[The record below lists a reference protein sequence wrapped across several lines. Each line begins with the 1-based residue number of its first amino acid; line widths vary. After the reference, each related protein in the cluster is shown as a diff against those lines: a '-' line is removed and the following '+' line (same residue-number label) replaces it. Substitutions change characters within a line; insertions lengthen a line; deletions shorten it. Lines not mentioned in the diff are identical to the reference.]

1 MSSQTPM
8 PQAQPHR
15 CRHRLSA
22 WLPLPLA
29 LAALALPLP
38 ALAERPERR
47 APDLQSTPRL
57 EAQAIARLSPW
68 DRRRYFEALR
78 QLERRDGEQRL
89 AELRQLEDCLERPR
103 QRAGAERCLV
113 RYRYRAEQQR
123 QQGLIDL
130 AALRQR
136 YRLPALPALPAA
148 GWLG

>member
-1 MSSQTPM
+1 M
-8 PQAQPHR
+8 PQGPSPRHG
-15 CRHRLSA
+15 HRLGA
-22 WLPLPLA
+22 WLPLA
-29 LAALALPLP
+29 LVGLALPLP
-38 ALAERPERR
+38 ALADRPERR
-47 APDLQSTPRL
+47 MLDLQHSQRL
-57 EAQAIARLSPW
+57 EAQAFARLSPW

-103 QRAGAERCLV
+103 QWAGAERCFV

-136 YRLPALPALPAA
+136 YRLPALPVA
-148 GWLG
+148 GGLG